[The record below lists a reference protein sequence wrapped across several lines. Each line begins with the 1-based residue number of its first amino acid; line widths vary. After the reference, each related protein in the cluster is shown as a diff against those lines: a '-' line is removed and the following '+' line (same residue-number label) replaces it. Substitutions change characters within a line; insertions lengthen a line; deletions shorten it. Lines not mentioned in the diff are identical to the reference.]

1 VSAETLL
8 ADGLAAL
15 QLSGMAGLRDR
26 LLAYLRLLEKWN
38 RTYNLSAVREPEK
51 MVTQHLLDSLSVLPH
66 LHGTRLIDVGAG
78 AGLPG
83 IPLALARNDLQVALL
98 DANQKKAAFMTQTL
112 AELRLDNAAVVN
124 RRIEDYRPGQPF
136 DTVIT
141 RAFSDLQS
149 FFGSTCHLGSRGTRW
164 LAMKGV
170 HPDEELAQ
178 LGRAARVIEVARIA
192 VPGMDAE
199 RCLVIM
205 EATDA

>member
-149 FFGSTCHLGSRGTRW
+149 FFGSTRHLGSRGTRW

-199 RCLVIM
+199 RCLVIL
-205 EATDA
+205 EAADA